1 MPVSFFSAY
10 PRTLSAAAVILLAV
24 YLFYGGPGTA
34 IYPDLLGFFEWLETT
49 PFGYVG
55 KTWGAAFAFVEAIHL
70 LGLALLGGCVIA
82 SDGRLLGLVLTDV
95 PAKTVFERTNK
106 LFFWA
111 LVVLLSTGI
120 FMACGVATKIYY
132 LPVYWFKMLAL
143 VSGILFHYKIRNPL
157 LQHDLED
164 LNPVV
169 TRLVAISSILVWFM
183 VAATGRWIGFSG

>member
-1 MPVSFFSAY
+1 MPISFFSAY
-10 PRTLSAAAVILLAV
+10 SRTLSAAAIILLAIYV
-24 YLFYGGPGTA
+24 FYGGLSGAVYPG
-34 IYPDLLGFFEWLETT
+34 LLGFFEWLETT

-70 LGLALLGGCVIA
+70 LGLAVLGGCVIA

-95 PAKTVFERTNK
+95 PAKTVFERTNS

-111 LVVLLSTGI
+111 LMVLLFTGI

-143 VSGILFHYKIRNPL
+143 IAGILFHFQIRKPL
-157 LQHDLED
+157 LQHNLDE

>member
-1 MPVSFFSAY
+1 MPISFFSAY
-10 PRTLSAAAVILLAV
+10 SRTLSAAAIIVLSV
-24 YLFYGGPGTA
+24 YIFYGGVSGAVYPG
-34 IYPDLLGFFEWLETT
+34 LLGLFEWLETT
-49 PFGYVG
+49 PFGYIG

-70 LGLALLGGCVIA
+70 LGLAVLGGCVIA

-95 PAKTVFERTNK
+95 DAHTVFQRTNK
-106 LFFWA
+106 VFFWA
-111 LVVLLSTGI
+111 LVTLLATGV

-143 VSGILFHYKIRNPL
+143 VAGMLFHYQIRNPL
-157 LQHDLED
+157 LQHNLND

>member
-10 PRTLSAAAVILLAV
+10 SRTLSAAAIILLAIYV
-24 YLFYGGPGTA
+24 FYGGLSAAVYPG
-34 IYPDLLGFFEWLETT
+34 LLSFFEWMETT
-49 PFGYVG
+49 PMGYIG

-70 LGLALLGGCVIA
+70 LGLAVLGGCVIA

-95 PAKTVFERTNK
+95 PAQTVFERTNK
-106 LFFWA
+106 VFFWA
-111 LVVLLSTGI
+111 LVVLLATGV

-143 VSGILFHYKIRNPL
+143 MAGILFHYLIRKPL
-157 LQHDLED
+157 LQHNLDD